1 MKSSFLL
8 SALLLGLLS
17 PGALAQT
24 GTLDQV
30 SPFASEAPVDG
41 SLYDFDATSLTWQCQ
56 VFAGI
61 AGTLEGFEI
70 EVTGNAGATVD
81 VAVHLGSPWQGGAP
95 AWSGTATKTNSS
107 TEIIW
112 VDVSSANISLQVG
125 DDYSIEF
132 AGGGTGMFGTGT
144 HEFPRNTYYTPDLYL
159 ISYIYPPE
167 FRIGFH
173 TYMVGGMDLSITGG
187 TCGSRMSFLASGAN
201 PNAPVAFIYAFGL
214 GSYIV
219 PNGPCAG
226 TVLGLDATATLAQLI
241 TADGAGDA
249 AVNQIFVPPFA
260 CGAVFLQ
267 ALDASDCSLSNVILI
282 Q

>member
-1 MKSSFLL
+1 MKISLLL
-8 SALLLGLLS
+8 STLLLGLLT

-30 SPFASEAPVDG
+30 SPFASEAPG
-41 SLYDFDATSLTWQCQ
+41 NSASYNFDATSLTWQCQ

-81 VAVHLGSPWQGGAP
+81 VAVHLGSPWQAGVP

-132 AGGGTGMFGTGT
+132 VGGGTGMWGTGSY
-144 HEFPRNTYYTPDLYL
+144 ESPSNTLYTPDLYL
-159 ISYIYPPE
+159 NGNIFGPE
-167 FRIGFH
+167 WRIGFH

-187 TCGSRMSFLASGAN
+187 TCGSRMSFLATGAN
-201 PNAPVAFIYAFGL
+201 PNAFVAFIYAFGQ
-214 GSYIV
+214 GSYVI

-226 TVLGLDATATLAQLI
+226 TVLGLDATATMAQLMN
-241 TADGAGDA
+241 ADGAGNA
-249 AVNQIFVPPFA
+249 AVNQIFVPPSA
-260 CGAVFLQ
+260 CGVVYLQ
-267 ALDASDCSLSNVILI
+267 AIDVSDCSTSNVILI